1 VSKDTIDFPQFSLA
15 PRLEPEASRTLVDA
29 KRSVEAAGNRSAPL
43 MAPTESL
50 PPQAAETLLP
60 RLPEEERRRRAAKRA
75 GEQQEAA
82 RRLKNLKRAKGRS
95 LRVYV
100 NVPLEQAM
108 KDRLMRAA
116 HENDVKMTA
125 ILQAAIDIYLQD
137 NGY

>member
-1 VSKDTIDFPQFSLA
+1 MSKDTIDIEQFSLA
-15 PRLEPEASRTLVDA
+15 PRRRSDSGMTLSDVNKSSAS
-29 KRSVEAAGNRSAPL
+29 AGNDGAP
-43 MAPTESL
+43 PGT
-50 PPQAAETLLP
+50 PKAAATLP
-60 RLPEEERRRRAAKRA
+60 RLSEEERRRHAAKRA

-82 RRLKNLKRAKGRS
+82 RRLKNLKRAKGRAI
-95 LRVYV
+95 RFYV
-100 NVPLEQAM
+100 NVPLEQAV

>member
-15 PRLEPEASRTLVDA
+15 PHRKSEASRTLVDA
-29 KRSVEAAGNRSAPL
+29 ERSVEAAGNRSAPL
-43 MAPTESL
+43 TAPAESH
-50 PPQAAETLLP
+50 AAETLLP
-60 RLPEEERRRRAAKRA
+60 RLPEEERRRRAAKR
-75 GEQQEAA
+75 GSEQQEAA
-82 RRLKNLKRAKGRS
+82 RRLKNLKRAKGRAI
-95 LRVYV
+95 RFYV
-100 NVPLEQAM
+100 NVPLEQAV